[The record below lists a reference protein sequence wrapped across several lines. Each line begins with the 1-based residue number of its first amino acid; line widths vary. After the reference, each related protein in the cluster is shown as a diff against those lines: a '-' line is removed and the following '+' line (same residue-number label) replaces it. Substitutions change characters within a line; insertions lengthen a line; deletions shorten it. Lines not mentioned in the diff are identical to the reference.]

1 MELSKLNIYMELLK
15 PKLTLS
21 TVLAALG
28 GSFYLGPPQTP
39 LEWALVAL
47 VLAGV
52 TLANMSVHALDDY
65 LEYREGLGPMTP
77 RTPLAGKV
85 LVGDLISPG
94 EALALFAITAVP
106 ALLIG
111 VYFTLLRGLLIL
123 LLVFIGTLMI
133 FTYSIFLSRAGLSE
147 LIVWLKGMLVFAGSV
162 YAVKGLMPLEAFIVG
177 MIYGFTSAYSLYVA
191 HIPPAEGYKAMGKK
205 HLPVILGPIAW
216 AGATAIAAATII
228 LLALSVLVGF
238 LTPLA
243 SVALI
248 PAITLLRV
256 SITLKTK
263 NREELDKIARKAFK
277 TARITDL
284 TLVIAII
291 ASYVL

>member
-1 MELSKLNIYMELLK
+1 MGLSKLNIYMELLK

-28 GSFYLGPPQTP
+28 GAFYLGPPQTP
-39 LEWALVAL
+39 LEWTLIAL

-52 TLANMSVHALDDY
+52 TLANMSVHAIDDY
-65 LEYREGLGPMTP
+65 MEYREGLGPMTP

-123 LLVFIGTLMI
+123 LLVFIGVLMI
-133 FTYSIFLSRAGLSE
+133 FTYSVLISRVGLSE
-147 LIVWLKGMLVFAGSV
+147 PIVWLKGILVFAGSV
-162 YAVKGLMPLEAFIVG
+162 YAVKGLMPPEAFIVG
-177 MIYGFTSAYSLYVA
+177 AIYGFTSAYSLYVA
-191 HIPPAEGYKAMGKK
+191 HTPPAEGYKAMGKK
-205 HLPVILGPIAW
+205 HLPVLLGPRAW
-216 AGATAIAAATII
+216 AGATAIAVATII
-228 LLALSVLVGF
+228 FLVLSILMEL

-243 SVALI
+243 SIALI
-248 PAITLLRV
+248 PALALVLIST
-256 SITLKTK
+256 TLKTR
-263 NREELDKIARKAFK
+263 NQEELNKTARKAFK

-284 TLVIAII
+284 TLVMAII
-291 ASYVL
+291 ASSIL